1 MTAFDRLPLPA
12 EPQTPHDRLRRRT
25 EAAVAERGEAA
36 VAGLAVR
43 LMTGAATPEDVTSG
57 AARALTGD
65 DGDLSPAATG
75 ALALMHAW
83 HRSALPALTGAL
95 PALTGALT
103 APEAD
108 VRSAAHL
115 VLASRAGSLRR
126 DAAVDRALVDAV
138 RAGCADP
145 DPEVRASAAS
155 ALGALA
161 RPEDLESALP
171 VLTGMVMDVDADLAA
186 AAELALEQLAIR
198 LDRPGLRVSLE
209 G

>member
-43 LMTGAATPEDVTSG
+43 LMTGAATPDDVTSG

-95 PALTGALT
+95 T

-126 DAAVDRALVDAV
+126 DAAVDRTLVDAV

-161 RPEDLESALP
+161 RPEDLESARP
-171 VLTGMVMDVDADLAA
+171 VRTGRGVGVGADRGAA
-186 AAELALEQLAIR
+186 AARAA
-198 LDRPGLRVSLE
+198 DRTAAAPVEAGLRVSLE

>member
-43 LMTGAATPEDVTSG
+43 LMTGAATPDDVTSG

-95 PALTGALT
+95 T

-115 VLASRAGSLRR
+115 VL
-126 DAAVDRALVDAV
+126 
-138 RAGCADP
+138 
-145 DPEVRASAAS
+145 
-155 ALGALA
+155 
-161 RPEDLESALP
+161 
-171 VLTGMVMDVDADLAA
+171 
-186 AAELALEQLAIR
+186 
-198 LDRPGLRVSLE
+198 
-209 G
+209 

>member
-43 LMTGAATPEDVTSG
+43 LMTGAATPDDVTSG

-95 PALTGALT
+95 T

-126 DAAVDRALVDAV
+126 DAAVDRTLVDAV

-145 DPEVRASAAS
+145 DPEVRASAVADIEV
-155 ALGALA
+155 GALHG
-161 RPEDLESALP
+161 R
-171 VLTGMVMDVDADLAA
+171 
-186 AAELALEQLAIR
+186 R
-198 LDRPGLRVSLE
+198 LSPRG
-209 G
+209 

>member
-75 ALALMHAW
+75 ALAPFRAW
-83 HRSALPALTGAL
+83 
-95 PALTGALT
+95 
-103 APEAD
+103 
-108 VRSAAHL
+108 
-115 VLASRAGSLRR
+115 
-126 DAAVDRALVDAV
+126 
-138 RAGCADP
+138 
-145 DPEVRASAAS
+145 
-155 ALGALA
+155 
-161 RPEDLESALP
+161 
-171 VLTGMVMDVDADLAA
+171 
-186 AAELALEQLAIR
+186 AE
-198 LDRPGLRVSLE
+198 
-209 G
+209 

>member
-126 DAAVDRALVDAV
+126 DAAVDRTLVDAV

>member
-43 LMTGAATPEDVTSG
+43 LMTGAATPDDVTSG

-95 PALTGALT
+95 T

-126 DAAVDRALVDAV
+126 DAAVDRPLVDA
-138 RAGCADP
+138 
-145 DPEVRASAAS
+145 EVRASAAS